1 MEHRPRIGIIMSV
14 YNEKPEWLCQAIE
27 SIINQTYEK
36 FCLYIILD
44 DPNNDRLRDII
55 LNYRQ
60 RVKNLVFYE
69 NQTNLGLVKS
79 LNKLLKFVAEPY
91 IARMDADDIALPQRL
106 EKEYEFLVQSS
117 AAFVMSGAD
126 FLDEDGN
133 ITEGAEIPPL
143 MSKQLAE
150 CCKYGNVSIHSSW
163 LLKKE
168 LYNKLEGYREYKY
181 CEDYDFILRAL
192 QNGAQIGRLN
202 EKLMQYRIR
211 VNSLSSVYILEQDRK
226 ARYLRKAYRQN
237 IDISSLDIYK
247 INMMLSKYPE
257 EEKRNYSAQKNIID
271 LLTRKI
277 YEKNLLDALRL
288 FFKGWFMGKY
298 FRTLFIELF
307 MNRIKMEKIYKMK
320 I

>member
-79 LNKLLKFVAEPY
+79 LNKLLKFVTEPY

-106 EKEYEFLVQSS
+106 EKEYEFLVKNNLD
-117 AAFVMSGAD
+117 FVMSGAD

-133 ITEGAEIPPL
+133 VTEGADIPPL

-271 LLTRKI
+271 LFTRKI

-288 FFKGWFMGKY
+288 FIKGWFMGKY

-307 MNRIKMEKIYKMK
+307 INRIKMEKTYRMK

>member
-79 LNKLLKFVAEPY
+79 LNKLLEFVTEPY

-106 EKEYEFLVQSS
+106 EKEYEFLVKNNLD
-117 AAFVMSGAD
+117 FVMSGAD

-181 CEDYDFILRAL
+181 CEDYDFLLRAL

-257 EEKRNYSAQKNIID
+257 EEKRNYSVQKNIID

-307 MNRIKMEKIYKMK
+307 MNRIKMEKIYRMK

>member
-106 EKEYEFLVQSS
+106 EKEYEFLVKNNLD
-117 AAFVMSGAD
+117 FVMSGAD